1 MTAELSV
8 ASIFDVDVPFTVGGT
23 ATGGGTDY
31 SITGSPI
38 TIPAGSASQNITIT
52 INDDAL
58 DELDETVIVTMG
70 TPINADQGATTVH
83 TATITDN
90 DDSLV
95 SFTSASQTGSEGS
108 GTLTVT
114 AELSV
119 ASIF

>member
-1 MTAELSV
+1 M
-8 ASIFDVDVPFTVGGT
+8 FPFTVGGT

-58 DELDETVIVTMG
+58 DENDETVIVTMG
-70 TPINADQGATTVH
+70 TPINAAQGATTIH
-83 TATITDN
+83 TATIMDN
-90 DDSLV
+90 ENPLV
-95 SFTSASQTGSEGS
+95 SFTSAGQTGSEGS
-108 GTLTVT
+108 VTLTVT

-119 ASIF
+119 VSVFKRRCPL